1 MKIKMIMPNDI
12 DKYCACKKAEKTA
25 LYNKLK
31 TSGNDPNISTKMKYA
46 SYVNTSRTNYVPF
59 NSLDKWFK

>member
-1 MKIKMIMPNDI
+1 MKMRMTMPNDI

>member
-12 DKYCACKKAEKTA
+12 EKYCACKKAEKVE
-25 LYNKLK
+25 YNKLV
-31 TSGNDPNISTKMKYA
+31 TGGNNPSISKKMKYA
-46 SYVNTSRTNYVPF
+46 SYVNTSRTNYVPY